1 MKLQKSHL
9 VRNLA
14 RGFAGLLAALIV
26 AETTPLAALALPE
39 LPFHAEVPIAAQVIA
54 EPKTGPKQVTIVKP
68 SLNFSATPTDL
79 EITSA
84 RVFHEPL
91 IPMSGKESGAENA
104 DLVKAIK
111 AFKAKNDLED
121 LSAFTSYIE
130 SNPDSRWVPSLA
142 ASVGEI
148 KFKTGYLSDAITLWT
163 LAWEKGKAETDRDK
177 AAVASHA
184 IAHLLILDARLGRMD
199 ELKKYHQKIRG
210 RAFFGSDEERVRSS
224 REGLWNMENNIG
236 CSFKCGPFAVNSL
249 RNAVNKTHEMSPII
263 EKAQSTQQGTTLA
276 QVKRWADAVGLN
288 YQLAKRSKGAPFLTP
303 SLIHWKLN
311 HFATIVAE
319 ENGRFKLQ
327 DPTFDTDGQL
337 WVTAKALEQ
346 ETDGYFL
353 VSKDKPLPAGWE
365 PVTEEEAKT
374 VHGKGNANGRRGGDC
389 YHPAPNTPP
398 CQCDPCH
405 GMARADIWSMLATL
419 HIADTPLS
427 YSPPIGP
434 AIDFSFDYNHLQ
446 PDQPTTFTFTNLGQN
461 WNFNWLSYLTV
472 DAGSGAATVR
482 LRSGGT
488 ENFTLSGGVYSPAFL
503 TQALLVNMGGG
514 VYQRRMKD
522 GSVEVYNQADSS
534 SPPRIFLTQYQ
545 DPQGNSVSVQYD
557 SNFRITS
564 VTDAI
569 GQVSTLSYV
578 SNTVGNSGFYKI
590 ASIADPFG
598 RTCGM
603 VYDPTNSVLL
613 SITDAVNLKS
623 SFQYDTTSSFI
634 SQMSTP
640 YGTTQFYQ
648 YIPGIDVY
656 PARGIRFTFPDGTS
670 SVLENWLN
678 EPKATYFWDRHA
690 LAMYPNDPA
699 NKVYTH
705 CRSAKYTI
713 DINTNLEASTQ
724 QWIANPLETGLTYI
738 TYPTNLGPNY
748 AGFNNLPTTI
758 TKSLG
763 NPVVNCTVGG
773 TVTTGDILG
782 ITTDFTTAYYTV
794 LAGDTAEKIAIGLAN
809 SVNANSGL
817 QTRGVAAGVAGKV
830 VSLHSDQNVASRYTA
845 FISGGATETLTFN
858 SQARQTAIA
867 SLSGAITAGDVTSI
881 FVDTNSGRVTCNYT
895 VQPGDTAS
903 TIATGMAAVM
913 NASPGYQSYQ
923 GVAVANGAQISL
935 SCFAPEIVTYNSGTT
950 GTETYV
956 YSSYRSGAT
965 RLTENQYNSTGN
977 LTQTIDPVGRKFSF
991 SYDTN
996 GIDLLETRETQGT
1009 DNYLLG
1015 HWEYNTKHEPIV
1027 YIDGSAQRTEYTYNS
1042 SGQPLTVKD
1051 PNNNIT
1057 KMTYTGT
1064 CKATVSGT
1072 ITAGNVAT
1080 ITVFDAGLAGGQKA
1094 VNYTVLGTDTT
1105 TTVATALRNNINAD
1119 TALQAIGVSATSA
1132 AAVVTMSST
1141 SVSVTTYTKTTTGT
1155 IALTLGAN
1163 TYGYL
1168 TKIDGPLT
1176 GTQDVTTFT
1185 YDTVGRLASVTN
1197 STGYTLSYLYDN
1209 LDRLLRVTY
1218 PDTSFEQ
1225 IVYERMDPILT
1236 RDRNARWTQSAYD
1249 VMDQK
1254 RYEIDPLGRKTQ
1266 YTWCT
1271 CGSLSALTDA
1281 LGRTTSWSHDIQGRL
1296 TTKTYPDSSTYN
1308 YSYEAYT
1315 SNVQTRTDALAQ
1327 KTNYFYNPDG
1337 KLFQKN
1343 YRNPINPTA
1352 PVSYYWDYNFNR
1364 LAKVTKNDWGSYN
1377 YTYNNYV
1384 TSSGATPITGGGMLQ
1399 LVHNDVIT
1407 NSDITYLY
1415 DALGR
1420 TSNRSI
1426 NGAANSV
1433 TWTYDAM
1440 SRVTSESNALG
1451 NFTYTYVDD
1460 TAGSSKGVTRLAS
1473 VGYPNGQVTKYDWYP
1488 TAQDERLKQ
1497 IANLGPSA
1505 NTISQFS
1512 YRYDPAGQIKQ
1523 WQQLQGNTSLNYA
1536 LDYDQAGQLTSAAAS
1551 GGAQSPSYLRQ
1562 YYYAYDNAAN
1572 RTGAQS
1578 NTVTRARL
1586 AGTITAGNIL
1596 TLTVTDSAL
1605 PGGSKAINYTVVGGD
1620 TLSTIAT
1627 KMAAAVTADTDMQ
1640 NAGICASANAAIVS
1654 VKSSSPNVTSYGSST
1669 SGGATTTI
1677 TLGVTD
1683 NFVEN
1688 AVVAGTKKTGDILTI
1703 TFKDPALSGGTKNV
1717 NYTVL
1722 AADTLTT
1729 ITTALKNAINADTA
1743 LQAIGVSATSVGT
1756 SITIKSTSLNATTYA
1771 QSLSNGSTETIS
1783 LSINQNGP
1791 VRIGIGGSKTTGD
1804 TVSLVSYDTALSGGT
1819 KTTSYTVLAG
1829 DTLQTITSGL
1839 AAAIN
1844 ADTSLQGIGVSAS
1857 STGTVLTVNS
1867 NSTNATTYRSATSV
1881 TATETVSIGLPANG
1895 VQTAVI
1901 GGTKTTGDTL
1911 TITVFDAGLSGGSK
1925 AVNYVVLAGDTLT
1938 SIATNIAAA
1947 INADTA
1953 LQTVSVSA
1961 TSSSTVLNI
1970 ASASGSATTYAKSIS
1985 GGATETITLASSTS
1999 TNLYGYNN
2007 LNEVTSIAAG
2017 GPTKFQGTS
2026 NKALKSAT
2034 VNGNAASLQFTQSF
2048 AGNASLA
2055 SGANNIPVA
2064 ITDGTNT
2071 TNTKNYQVST
2081 KGSASA
2087 TPTFDANGNMTS
2099 DGTNSYVW
2107 NAENQLI
2114 NIVYPGTNNYS
2125 QFFFDPAGRNS
2136 KIVEVAG
2143 GSITSTIQQIWC
2155 GSCRCEQ
2162 RDGTGTLTILFATY
2176 GQKITGANYFC
2187 MIDHLGSMREFT
2199 DNSGNIQ
2206 ARFAYTPF
2214 GQPEKF
2220 QGSIDTSFG
2229 FAGYYKHSASQ
2240 LSLTL
2245 TRAYSSSLG
2254 RWLNRDSIEEQA
2266 GSNMFAYV
2274 ENSPISLI
2282 DSLGLL
2288 SDLSSGGTRIDV
2300 GRPVLEGLISS
2311 EGLSSGDSAQLDRG
2325 CIGLC
2330 SLYQGLG
2337 ELFPENANGTKC
2349 YLTLEKALKRKCK
2362 KCEHPFIFAK
2372 QGQWQGPAPAPGL
2385 FGGSVPNNSISSS
2398 GGNYNYVTMFSSTG
2412 SFAWMNHMAIPGGD
2426 PQIGTIS
2433 PTPVSGD
2440 PHYPHEIWCV
2450 TCIKNK

>member
-1 MKLQKSHL
+1 MREQKTPVMK
-9 VRNLA
+9 NLI
-14 RGFAGLLAALIV
+14 RGFASLLASVLI

-39 LPFHAEVPIAAQVIA
+39 LPFHGVVPIAAQITV
-54 EPKTGPKQVTIVKP
+54 EPKTGPRKVTIVKP
-68 SLNFSATPTDL
+68 SLNFSAAPTDL
-79 EITSA
+79 EISTA

-91 IPMSGKESGAENA
+91 IPMSGNESGSENA
-104 DLVKAIK
+104 DLAKSIK
-111 AFKAKNDLED
+111 AFKANNDLED
-121 LSAFTSYIE
+121 LSAFTTFLE
-130 SNPDSRWVPSLA
+130 SHPDSRWVPSLA

-148 KFKTGYLSDAITLWT
+148 KFKTGYLSDAINLWT
-163 LAWEKGKAETDRDK
+163 LAWQKGKAETNKDR

-184 IAHLLILDARLGRMD
+184 IAQLLILDARLGRMD
-199 ELKKYHQKIRG
+199 ELKKFHQEIKG
-210 RAFFGSDEERVRSS
+210 RAFYGSDEERVKNS

-263 EKAQSTQQGTTLA
+263 EKAESTLQGTTLA
-276 QVKRWADAVGLN
+276 QVKGWADAVGLN
-288 YQLAKRSKGAPFLTP
+288 YQLAKRSKGAPFITP

-319 ENGRFKLQ
+319 ENGRFHLQ

-353 VSKDKPLPAGWE
+353 VSKDKPLPTGWE
-365 PVTEEEAKT
+365 LVTEDEAKN
-374 VHGKGNANGRRGGDC
+374 VQGKGNANGRRGGDC

-398 CQCDPCH
+398 CECDPCH
-405 GMARADIWSMLATL
+405 GMARADVWSMLATL

-427 YSPPIGP
+427 YTPPIGP

-446 PDQPTTFTFTNLGQN
+446 PDQPTTFSFTNLGQN

-472 DAGSGAATVR
+472 DPGSGAATVR

-522 GSVEVYNQADSS
+522 GSVEVYNQADTS

-557 SNFRITS
+557 SDFRITS

-569 GQVSTLSYV
+569 GQVSTLTYV

-598 RTCGM
+598 RTCSM
-603 VYDPTNSVLL
+603 TYDSSNSVLL
-613 SITDAVNLKS
+613 SLTDAVGLKS

-634 SQMSTP
+634 SHMSTP

-656 PARGIRFTFPDGTS
+656 PARGLRFTFPDGTS
-670 SVLENWLN
+670 AVLENWLN

-748 AGFNNLPTTI
+748 AGFNNLPTSI
-758 TKSLG
+758 TKALG

-773 TVTTGDILG
+773 TVTTGDIVG
-782 ITTDFTTAYYTV
+782 ITTNYTTAYYTV
-794 LAGDTAEKIAIGLAN
+794 LAGDTPEKIATGLAT
-809 SVNANSGL
+809 SVNANAGL
-817 QTRGVAAGVAGKV
+817 QTMGVAAGVAGKV
-830 VSLHSDQNVASRYTA
+830 VSLHSDQSVASRYTG
-845 FISGGATETLTFN
+845 FLSGGATETLTFN
-858 SQARQTAIA
+858 TQARQTAIA
-867 SLSGAITAGDVTSI
+867 SLSGAITSGDVISI
-881 FVDTNSGRVTCNYT
+881 YVDTASSRVTCNYT

-903 TIATGMAAVM
+903 TIANGMAAVM

-923 GVAVANGAQISL
+923 GVAVADGAQIKL
-935 SCFAPEIVTYNSGTT
+935 TCFAPEIVTYNSGTT
-950 GTETYV
+950 GSESYV
-956 YSSYRSGAT
+956 YSSYRSGST
-965 RLTENQYNSTGN
+965 RLVENQYNSTGN
-977 LTQTIDPVGRKFSF
+977 LTQTIDPVGRKFSY

-996 GIDLLETRETQGT
+996 GIDLLEARETQGT

-1015 HWEYNTKHEPIV
+1015 HWEYNTKHEPLV

-1119 TALQAIGVSATSA
+1119 TALQAIGVTATSA

-1141 SVSVTTYTKTTTGT
+1141 SVNVTTYTKSTTGT

-1163 TYGYL
+1163 TYGFL

-1176 GTQDVTTFT
+1176 GTQDITIFT

-1197 STGYTLSYLYDN
+1197 STGYTLSYQYDN

-1218 PDTSFEQ
+1218 PDATFEQ
-1225 IVYERMDPILT
+1225 TVYNRMDPILT
-1236 RDRNARWTQSAYD
+1236 RDRNGRWSQSAYD
-1249 VMDQK
+1249 IMDQK

-1271 CGSLSALTDA
+1271 CGALAALTDA

-1337 KLFQKN
+1337 KLFQKS

-1352 PVSYYWDYNFNR
+1352 PVTYFWDYNFNR
-1364 LAKVTKNDWGSYN
+1364 LAKVTKNDWGSYT

-1399 LVHNDVIT
+1399 LVHNDVIA
-1407 NSDITYLY
+1407 NSDITYVY

-1426 NGAANSV
+1426 NGASNSV
-1433 TWTYDAM
+1433 SWTYDAM
-1440 SRVTSESNALG
+1440 SRVTAESNALG
-1451 NFTYTYVDD
+1451 NFTYAYVDD

-1473 VGYPNGQVTKYDWYP
+1473 VSYPNGQVTKYDWYP
-1488 TAQDERLKQ
+1488 AAQDERLKQ
-1497 IANLGPSA
+1497 IANLGTSA

-1536 LDYDQAGQLTSAAAS
+1536 LDYDQAGQLVSAAAS

-1562 YYYAYDNAAN
+1562 YYYAYDSAAN

-1586 AGTITAGNIL
+1586 AGTITAGNVL

-1620 TLSTIAT
+1620 TLSTVAT

-1640 NAGICASANAAIVS
+1640 NAGICASANAAVVS
-1654 VKSSSPNVTSYGSST
+1654 VKSSSPNVTSYAAST

-1688 AVVAGTKKTGDILTI
+1688 AVIAGTKKTGDILTI
-1703 TFKDPALSGGTKNV
+1703 TFKDTALSGGTKNV

-1771 QSLSNGSTETIS
+1771 QSLSNGSTETIT

-1791 VRIGIGGSKTTGD
+1791 VRIGIGGTKTTGD
-1804 TVSLVSYDTALSGGT
+1804 TLSLVSYDAALSGGT
-1819 KTTSYTVLAG
+1819 KTTTYTVLAG

-1839 AAAIN
+1839 AAAIT
-1844 ADTSLQGIGVSAS
+1844 ADTSLQGIGVSATS
-1857 STGTVLTVNS
+1857 SGTVLTVNS
-1867 NSTNATTYRSATSV
+1867 NSLNATTYRSATST
-1881 TATETVSIGLPANG
+1881 TATETVSIGLPVNG

-1925 AVNYVVLAGDTLT
+1925 AVNYVVVAGDTLT

-1947 INADTA
+1947 VNADTD
-1953 LQTVSVSA
+1953 LQAVSLSA
-1961 TSSSTVLNI
+1961 SSSGTVISI
-1970 ASASGSATTYAKSIS
+1970 ASASISTTTYAKSTS
-1985 GGATETITLASSTS
+1985 GGATETITLAPNTS
-1999 TNLYGYNN
+1999 ANLYGYNN
-2007 LNEVTSIAAG
+2007 LNELTSIAAG

-2034 VNGNAASLQFTQSF
+2034 VNGSAASLPNTQSF

-2055 SGANNIPVA
+2055 SGANNIPAAV
-2064 ITDGTNT
+2064 TDGTNT

-2087 TPTFDANGNMTS
+2087 SPTFDANGNMTS
-2099 DGTNSYVW
+2099 DGTNSFAW
-2107 NAENQLI
+2107 DAEDRLI
-2114 NIVYPGTNNYS
+2114 QITYPGSGNSTQLNYEVISGLVSLSERSNNVVS
-2125 QFFFDPAGRNS
+2125 Q
-2136 KIVEVAG
+2136 
-2143 GSITSTIQQIWC
+2143 SIQFSR
-2155 GSCRCEQ
+2155 S
-2162 RDGTGTLTILFATY
+2162 
-2176 GQKITGANYFC
+2176 GANIYEIRDSFGALNKQLFDWGQS
-2187 MIDHLGSMREFT
+2187 INGTNSFYTKDHLGSVRNLVN
-2199 DNSGNIQ
+2199 NSGSTLSNYDYEMWGAIYQITNTGSRPDYLFGSLYSHDRSKLCMALFRSYHPLIGRWISRDPIGSIGGSNIYGYVLNRPLSFIDPTGLKGRLTICSLPTGDGCSCCCEPGHVWISWQEDPTSHLWPLGVWDGTYGTWQNQGLVHNGAETTYTSGPGPKGGYCKTISVDTAHELQLMKVIKKYGGQGGNGWQFPQKTCVKFADDAWNAAGGPGLGLSANAGPSEVNTSIQ
-2206 ARFAYTPF
+2206 AH
-2214 GQPEKF
+2214 GGE
-2220 QGSIDTSFG
+2220 SF
-2229 FAGYYKHSASQ
+2229 
-2240 LSLTL
+2240 
-2245 TRAYSSSLG
+2245 
-2254 RWLNRDSIEEQA
+2254 
-2266 GSNMFAYV
+2266 
-2274 ENSPISLI
+2274 
-2282 DSLGLL
+2282 
-2288 SDLSSGGTRIDV
+2288 
-2300 GRPVLEGLISS
+2300 
-2311 EGLSSGDSAQLDRG
+2311 
-2325 CIGLC
+2325 
-2330 SLYQGLG
+2330 
-2337 ELFPENANGTKC
+2337 
-2349 YLTLEKALKRKCK
+2349 
-2362 KCEHPFIFAK
+2362 
-2372 QGQWQGPAPAPGL
+2372 
-2385 FGGSVPNNSISSS
+2385 
-2398 GGNYNYVTMFSSTG
+2398 
-2412 SFAWMNHMAIPGGD
+2412 
-2426 PQIGTIS
+2426 
-2433 PTPVSGD
+2433 
-2440 PHYPHEIWCV
+2440 
-2450 TCIKNK
+2450 

>member
-1 MKLQKSHL
+1 MRQQKTAAMKRLMK
-9 VRNLA
+9 
-14 RGFAGLLAALIV
+14 GFAALLASVLV

-39 LPFHAEVPIAAQVIA
+39 LPFHGEVPIAAQISV
-54 EPKTGPKQVTIVKP
+54 EPKTGPKQVNIVKP
-68 SLNFSATPTDL
+68 TLSFSAAPTDL

-91 IPMSGKESGAENA
+91 LPMSGKENGSENI
-104 DLVKAIK
+104 DLANAIK
-111 AFKAKNDLED
+111 TFKSKNDLED
-121 LSAFTSYIE
+121 LSAFTSFLV
-130 SNPDSRWVPSLA
+130 SHPDSRWAPSLA

-163 LAWEKGKAETDRDK
+163 LAWEKGKGETDKEK

-184 IAHLLILDARLGRMD
+184 IAQLLILDARLGRME
-199 ELKKYHQKIRG
+199 ELKKYHQEIKG
-210 RAFFGSDEERVRSS
+210 RAFYGSDEERVKSS
-224 REGLWNMENNIG
+224 REGLWNMEHNIG

-263 EKAQSTQQGTTLA
+263 EKAESTQQGTTLA
-276 QVKRWADAVGLN
+276 QVKGWADAVGLK
-288 YQLAKRSKGAPFLTP
+288 YQLAKRTKGAPFLTP

-311 HFATIVAE
+311 HFATIVSE
-319 ENGRFKLQ
+319 ENGRYHLQ

-337 WVTAKALEQ
+337 WVTAKALDQ

-353 VSKDKPLPAGWE
+353 VSEDKPLPAGWE
-365 PVTEEEAKT
+365 PVSEEEAKT

-398 CQCDPCH
+398 CECDSCP

-434 AIDFSFDYNHLQ
+434 AINFSFDYNHLQ
-446 PDQPTTFTFTNLGQN
+446 PDQPTTFSFTNLGQN

-522 GSVEVYNQADSS
+522 GSVEVYNQADTS

-545 DPQGNSVSVQYD
+545 DPQGNSVTVQYD
-557 SNFRITS
+557 ANFRITS
-564 VTDAI
+564 VTDSI
-569 GQVSTLSYV
+569 GQVSTLTYV

-603 VYDPTNSVLL
+603 VYDSTNSVLL
-613 SITDAVNLKS
+613 SITDAVSLKS

-670 SVLENWLN
+670 AVLENWLN

-699 NKVYTH
+699 NKIYTH

-758 TKSLG
+758 TKTLG

-773 TVTTGDILG
+773 TVTTGDIVG

-830 VSLHSDQNVASRYTA
+830 VSLHSDQNVASRYTG
-845 FISGGATETLTFN
+845 FVSGGATETLTFN
-858 SQARQTAIA
+858 TQARQTAIA
-867 SLSGAITAGDVTSI
+867 SLSGTITAGDVLSV
-881 FVDTNSGRVTCNYT
+881 FVDTASTRVTCNYT

-903 TIATGMAAVM
+903 SIATGMAASM

-923 GVAVANGAQISL
+923 GVAVANGAQINL
-935 SCFAPEIVTYNSGTT
+935 TCFAPETVTYNSGTT
-950 GTETYV
+950 GSESYV

-965 RLTENQYNSTGN
+965 RLVENQYNSTGN
-977 LTQTIDPVGRKFSF
+977 LTQTIDPVGRKFSY

-996 GIDLLETRETQGT
+996 GIDLLEARETQGT

-1015 HWEYNTKHEPIV
+1015 HWEYNTKHEPLV

-1094 VNYTVLGTDTT
+1094 INYTILGTDTT
-1105 TTVATALRNNINAD
+1105 TTVATALKNNINAD
-1119 TALQAIGVSATSA
+1119 TSLQAIGVSATSA

-1141 SVSVTTYTKTTTGT
+1141 SVNVTTYTKTTTGT

-1218 PDTSFEQ
+1218 PDTTFEQ
-1225 IVYERMDPILT
+1225 TVYERMDPILT

-1254 RYEIDPLGRKTQ
+1254 RFEIDPLGRKTQ

-1271 CGSLSALTDA
+1271 CGALAALTDA
-1281 LGRTTSWSHDIQGRL
+1281 LNRTTSWSHDIQGRL

-1315 SNVQTRTDALAQ
+1315 SNVQTRTDALSQ
-1327 KTNYFYNPDG
+1327 KTNYFYDPDG

-1364 LAKVTKNDWGSYN
+1364 LKKVTKNDWGSYD
-1377 YTYNNYV
+1377 YTYNSYV

-1399 LVHNDVIT
+1399 LVHNDVIA

-1433 TWTYDAM
+1433 SWTYDAM
-1440 SRVTSESNALG
+1440 SRVTAESNALG
-1451 NFTYTYVDD
+1451 NFTYAYVDD

-1473 VGYPNGQVTKYDWYP
+1473 VSYPNGQVTKYDWYP
-1488 TAQDERLKQ
+1488 TTQDERLKQ
-1497 IANLGPSA
+1497 IANLGPSS

-1562 YYYAYDNAAN
+1562 YYYGYDSAAN

-1654 VKSSSPNVTSYGSST
+1654 VKSSSPSVTSYASST
-1669 SGGATTTI
+1669 SGGASTTI

-1688 AVVAGTKKTGDILTI
+1688 AVIAGTKKTGDILTLI
-1703 TFKDPALSGGTKNV
+1703 FKDPALSGGTKNV

-1722 AADTLTT
+1722 AADTLMT

-1743 LQAIGVSATSVGT
+1743 LQAIGVSAASVGT

-1771 QSLSNGSTETIS
+1771 QSLSNGSTETIT

-1819 KTTSYTVLAG
+1819 KTTTYTVLAG

-1839 AAAIN
+1839 TAAIN
-1844 ADTSLQGIGVSAS
+1844 ADTSLQGIGVSATAS
-1857 STGTVLTVNS
+1857 GTVLTVNS
-1867 NSTNATTYRSATSV
+1867 NSINATTYRSAAST
-1881 TATETVSIGLPANG
+1881 TATETISIGLPVNG
-1895 VQTAVI
+1895 VQTAAI

-1925 AVNYVVLAGDTLT
+1925 AVNYTVLAGDTLT

-1953 LQTVSVSA
+1953 LQAVSVSA
-1961 TSSSTVLNI
+1961 TSSSTVVNI
-1970 ASASGSATTYAKSIS
+1970 ASASSSATTYTKSTS
-1985 GGATETITLASSTS
+1985 GGATETIALAPSTS
-1999 TNLYGYNN
+1999 ANLYGYNN
-2007 LNEVTSIAAG
+2007 LNEMTSIAAG
-2017 GPTKFQGTS
+2017 GATRFQGTS

-2034 VNGNAASLQFTQSF
+2034 VNGNAVSLPFTQSF
-2048 AGNASLA
+2048 AGNATLA
-2055 SGANNIPVA
+2055 SGANTVPVA

-2071 TNTKNYQVST
+2071 TNTKNYQVSS

-2087 TPTFDANGNMTS
+2087 SPTFDANGNMTS
-2099 DGTNSYVW
+2099 DGINSFTW
-2107 NAENQLI
+2107 NADNHLVKILYAGVGNQSEFLYDSFGQLVKI
-2114 NIVYPGTNNYS
+2114 IETTGGTVSDTKQFIRNKNTAFEERNS
-2125 QFFFDPAGRNS
+2125 SSSLVKQFFQEAETVSG
-2136 KIVEVAG
+2136 
-2143 GSITSTIQQIWC
+2143 TSTFY
-2155 GSCRCEQ
+2155 S
-2162 RDGTGTLTILFATY
+2162 
-2176 GQKITGANYFC
+2176 K
-2187 MIDHLGSMREFT
+2187 DHLGSVLQISNSAGTALSKYNYDAWGRVEKIVGSET
-2199 DNSGNIQ
+2199 D
-2206 ARFAYTPF
+2206 
-2214 GQPEKF
+2214 F
-2220 QGSIDTSFG
+2220 Q
-2229 FAGYYKHSASQ
+2229 FAGYYFHDRSKLNLAGI
-2240 LSLTL
+2240 
-2245 TRAYSSSLG
+2245 RAYNSELG
-2254 RWLNRDSIEEQA
+2254 RWLSRDPKEEKA
-2266 GSNMFAYV
+2266 GLNLYCYV
-2274 ENSPISLI
+2274 NNSPNRYTDPSGTDALTATLAKPVVLNP
-2282 DSLGLL
+2282 LGLAVMA
-2288 SDLSSGGTRIDV
+2288 SAVVAVVSIGGMSHGMSG
-2300 GRPVLEGLISS
+2300 L
-2311 EGLSSGDSAQLDRG
+2311 
-2325 CIGLC
+2325 
-2330 SLYQGLG
+2330 
-2337 ELFPENANGTKC
+2337 K
-2349 YLTLEKALKRKCK
+2349 KALDQWNMNSCINQAVYDWNHCRSWAGACHDEGNPTDEQMANWEKEDCDK
-2362 KCEHPFIFAK
+2362 KLEEDIA
-2372 QGQWQGPAPAPGL
+2372 A
-2385 FGGSVPNNSISSS
+2385 
-2398 GGNYNYVTMFSSTG
+2398 
-2412 SFAWMNHMAIPGGD
+2412 
-2426 PQIGTIS
+2426 
-2433 PTPVSGD
+2433 
-2440 PHYPHEIWCV
+2440 
-2450 TCIKNK
+2450 CIKKYPGSKINPPTIQPVTD